1 MEQKLIETLKIHY
14 TAEIARAEANLLI
27 YFKNPAGIGEHPNV
41 IGEMAKLV
49 DALSSARGSLTVV
62 NSLIQAPQPEGSMAP
77 PAPPVDPA
85 VDESASK

>member
-14 TAEIARAEANLLI
+14 TAQIARAEANLLN
-27 YFKNPAGIGEHPNV
+27 YFKNPAGIGEHPDV

-62 NSLIQAPQPEGSMAP
+62 SSLIQPP
-77 PAPPVDPA
+77 PAEDPQSTPVA
-85 VDESASK
+85 E